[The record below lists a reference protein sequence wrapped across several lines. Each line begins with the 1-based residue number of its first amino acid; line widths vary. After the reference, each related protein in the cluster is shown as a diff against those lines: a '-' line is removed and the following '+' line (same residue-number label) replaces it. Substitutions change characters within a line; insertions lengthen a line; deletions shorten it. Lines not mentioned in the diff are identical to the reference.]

1 MSAAVAERVQR
12 RLEVA
17 LVAAGRALGVASV
30 VLVAVNGAHGA
41 ALVVLIAA
49 SRAQGGALSTVMTSA
64 LAAGSAVGGV
74 VGGGAALAGCAGAD
88 SKAVSEG
95 RAAGE
100 DDVAMRIEGSDAIMS
115 SPLAC
120 SAAPSSSCASG
131 AKRLDVVTTAEAEVE
146 RDEEDTG
153 DGAGA
158 SAASLARRAAS
169 LGADRRWAKLLDG
182 REDADGEDGCR
193 GRGRCRGGRRR

>member
-1 MSAAVAERVQR
+1 MSAAFAERVQR

-17 LVAAGRALGVASV
+17 LVAAGRAPGFASV
-30 VLVAVNGAHGA
+30 VLVAVDGVAP
-41 ALVVLIAA
+41 VVLVAA
-49 SRAQGGALSTVMTSA
+49 GRAQGGALSTVMTSA
-64 LAAGSAVGGV
+64 LAAGSGVGGV
-74 VGGGAALAGCAGAD
+74 VGGGAAQAGGAGAD
-88 SKAVSEG
+88 SEAVGEG

-131 AKRLDVVTTAEAEVE
+131 AKRLDVWTAAEAEVE

-153 DGAGA
+153 D
-158 SAASLARRAAS
+158 
-169 LGADRRWAKLLDG
+169 DG
-182 REDADGEDGCR
+182 
-193 GRGRCRGGRRR
+193 